1 MAYFAMEKTATMLMR
16 PAHRSFMPRS
26 NGVPLVAI
34 PITND
39 EPAAAARIEWR
50 GVGRSVHIKRLT
62 VARLRTAIEQVLA
75 GPSYR
80 ENARRLQ
87 REIAGLNPLER
98 AIEVIESV
106 LTD

>member
-1 MAYFAMEKTATMLMR
+1 
-16 PAHRSFMPRS
+16 
-26 NGVPLVAI
+26 
-34 PITND
+34 
-39 EPAAAARIEWR
+39 
-50 GVGRSVHIKRLT
+50 VHIKRLT